1 WVNEIN
7 VLGVVKHPN
16 LVKLVGYCTE
26 DNETGTQL
34 LLVYE
39 YMPNRSVRDRLS
51 RSSKSLLSWKDRMK
65 VAQDAARGLAYLHE
79 EMDLEIIF
87 RDIKSS
93 NVLLDDQWNA
103 KLLDFG
109 LARLG
114 PQDGRTHVTTTNFTG
129 TIGYAALEFI
139 STGRRSS
146 KSDVWS
152 YGIFLYELITGRHP
166 LHENGP
172 RHEELL
178 EWVNPQLNPKKFITI
193 IDSRLGG
200 KYSFKS
206 AQELSIIANSCL
218 SSDPKSRPKMSEVL
232 EMINQLIGIP
242 TTATMPMEVSAEWDP
257 WAVDDDYECE
267 IVESDAAVPKHVPLH
282 QSGPL
287 PEEFYRTLQAASMA
301 GILETKKNKSA
312 TPASSQ

>member
-1 WVNEIN
+1 TARREIGSLQGKGLFSVGDFSVIKGHLGNDDLLETNEISYLAWIRIN
-7 VLGVVKHPN
+7 VLGVVKHLN
-16 LVKLVGYCTE
+16 LVKLVGYCRE

-109 LARLG
+109 LARIG

-139 STGRRSS
+139 STGRLSS
-146 KSDVWS
+146 KSDAWS
-152 YGIFLYELITGRHP
+152 YGIFLYELITGR
-166 LHENGP
+166 
-172 RHEELL
+172 LL
-178 EWVNPQLNPKKFITI
+178 DKL
-193 IDSRLGG
+193 
-200 KYSFKS
+200 
-206 AQELSIIANSCL
+206 
-218 SSDPKSRPKMSEVL
+218 
-232 EMINQLIGIP
+232 INKLTFG
-242 TTATMPMEVSAEWDP
+242 
-257 WAVDDDYECE
+257 
-267 IVESDAAVPKHVPLH
+267 VEK
-282 QSGPL
+282 
-287 PEEFYRTLQAASMA
+287 
-301 GILETKKNKSA
+301 
-312 TPASSQ
+312 